1 MLAPAQR
8 QAVMA
13 LASVARILECSL
25 GELTLP
31 QFRVLALVEAYPE
44 RAGRL
49 AAVAGVSRPSLTGVL
64 DGLVTRGWVRRSDVD
79 GDRRGVRL
87 EITAE
92 GRRALDG
99 ATFGAAGQLGELAA
113 HLEADDR
120 RALRQGFAALS
131 RAIDAHRRERAT
143 LAEVR
148 R

>member
-1 MLAPAQR
+1 
-8 QAVMA
+8 MA
-13 LASVARILECSL
+13 LASVARLLECSL

-31 QFRVLALVEAYPE
+31 QFRVLALVEAWPE

-64 DGLVTRGWVRRSDVD
+64 DGLVARGWVRRSDVD

-87 EITAE
+87 EITAD

-99 ATFGAAGQLGELAA
+99 ATSGAADQLGDLAA
-113 HLEADDR
+113 LLDADDR
-120 RALRQGFAALS
+120 KALRQGFAALG
-131 RAIDAHRRERAT
+131 RAVDAHRKERAA